1 MKKVAVID
9 SGSGGLNTLKELFYS
24 TTGCQ
29 FLFLADE
36 KNAPYGE
43 KEPGELRKIAASLID
58 LLNSFFKPDIVVV
71 ACNTLTSVA
80 IDFLRAKYPEIV
92 FIGCEPA
99 IKPACRFCDEEDV
112 LLLATPVTIRES
124 PLVKEHP
131 NIRALAIENLPILI
145 DRNLFDLDSLVPY
158 LEENL
163 EGLEPQAIVLGCTH
177 FETIKKQLSSI
188 TSAKLF
194 GSSEGICRQLKKYCS
209 DEGGNDCSFMSTGGG
224 EHLPAFFHYLM
235 KND

>member
-9 SGSGGLNTLKELFYS
+9 SGSGGLNVLKELFYS
-24 TTGCQ
+24 TSGCH

-36 KNAPYGE
+36 KHAPYGE
-43 KEPGELRKIAASLID
+43 KEPAELREIAHSLIE
-58 LLNSFFKPDIVVV
+58 LLNSFFKPDVVVV

-80 IDFLRAKYPEIV
+80 IDFLRESYPEIV

-99 IKPACRFCDEEDV
+99 IKPACEFCPEEEV
-112 LLLATPVTIRES
+112 LLLATPVTISES
-124 PLVKEHP
+124 RLVKEHP
-131 NIRALAIENLPILI
+131 NIKTLAIENLPTLI
-145 DRNLFDLDSLVPY
+145 DRNLFDLDSLIPY

-163 EGLEPQAIVLGCTH
+163 GRLEPQAIVLGCTH

-188 TSAKLF
+188 SSAKLF
-194 GSSEGICRQLKKYCS
+194 GSSEGICRRLRKYCG

-235 KND
+235 KNE